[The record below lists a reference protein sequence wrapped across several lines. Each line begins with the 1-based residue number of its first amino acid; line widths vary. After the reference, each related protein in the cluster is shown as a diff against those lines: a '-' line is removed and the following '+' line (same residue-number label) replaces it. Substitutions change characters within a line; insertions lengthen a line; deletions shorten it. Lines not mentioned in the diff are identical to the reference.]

1 MALSM
6 RRIVMLAV
14 VSLIMALTVALSG
27 TALAAAPGVPP
38 ANERGLCA
46 LAALGVFVGGGPT
59 PGETISGSGLC
70 GTTGTK

>member
-1 MALSM
+1 MLLRRM
-6 RRIVMLAV
+6 RLVLAV
-14 VSLIMALTVALSG
+14 ALVMAALVVALSG